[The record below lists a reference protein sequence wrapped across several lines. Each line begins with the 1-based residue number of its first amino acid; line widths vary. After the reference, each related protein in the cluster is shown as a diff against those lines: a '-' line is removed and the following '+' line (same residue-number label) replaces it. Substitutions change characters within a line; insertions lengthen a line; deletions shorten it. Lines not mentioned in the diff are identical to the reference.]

1 VIKVMRKRNLK
12 SPKAKKTSVE
22 VPKSKPEETNLGEEQ
37 ENKMNFGGLPMRD
50 LKRNLGCG

>member
-1 VIKVMRKRNLK
+1 MRKRNLK